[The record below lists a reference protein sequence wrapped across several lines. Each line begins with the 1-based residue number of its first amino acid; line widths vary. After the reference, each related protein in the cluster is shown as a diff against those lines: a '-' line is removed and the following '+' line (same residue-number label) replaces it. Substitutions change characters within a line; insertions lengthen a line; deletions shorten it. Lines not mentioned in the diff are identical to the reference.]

1 MSSAPQKNISFPG
14 GGETANE
21 ALNTRKTGQMSTN
34 MKREREGAPIPMIR
48 ISVPQ
53 LLGNKGPTKSL
64 LVRL

>member
-53 LLGNKGPTKSL
+53 LLGHKGPTKSL